1 MANKMIGII
10 GKVWSGEGMP
20 EDWKNGIIVPLHKN
34 GDVNEAKNYRGISLL
49 PTAYQ
54 LYTEV

>member
-1 MANKMIGII
+1 MIGII